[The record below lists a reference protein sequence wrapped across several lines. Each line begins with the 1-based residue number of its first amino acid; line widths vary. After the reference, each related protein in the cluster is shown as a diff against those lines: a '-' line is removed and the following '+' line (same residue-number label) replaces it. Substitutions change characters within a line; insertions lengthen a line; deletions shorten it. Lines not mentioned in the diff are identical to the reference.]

1 MYVHSTGVCV
11 DKLSG
16 ELLSFLT
23 NLGVKQG
30 DGASPELFTLFFDR
44 VYPYILEYFN
54 TRNIDGSKR
63 RYYTIASLQLFL
75 LAFADDLVL
84 IAPSPADLQK
94 LIDCFANF
102 CVENEL
108 RINIGKTQAL
118 FVNGDSQMYVN
129 S

>member
-1 MYVHSTGVCV
+1 M
-11 DKLSG
+11 SG
-16 ELLSFLT
+16 ELLEFLT

-54 TRNIDGSKR
+54 IRNIDGSKR

-102 CVENEL
+102 CVENDL

-118 FVNGDSQMYVN
+118 FVNGNSQMYVN

>member
-1 MYVHSTGVCV
+1 
-11 DKLSG
+11 
-16 ELLSFLT
+16 
-23 NLGVKQG
+23 
-30 DGASPELFTLFFDR
+30 
-44 VYPYILEYFN
+44 
-54 TRNIDGSKR
+54 
-63 RYYTIASLQLFL
+63 L

-102 CVENEL
+102 CVENDL